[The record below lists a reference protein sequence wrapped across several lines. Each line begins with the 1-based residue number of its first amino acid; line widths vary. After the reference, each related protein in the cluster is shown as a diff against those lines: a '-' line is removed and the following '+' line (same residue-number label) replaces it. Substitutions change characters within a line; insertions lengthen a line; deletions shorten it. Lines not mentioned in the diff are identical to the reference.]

1 MKPWGVEG
9 YLYLQKELANDCAIF
24 GTSSHWY
31 FPYVEKVDQGNENI
45 NSKSVVVSDE
55 DLNVLHH
62 DYYNVPDEELI
73 LTDF

>member
-45 NSKSVVVSDE
+45 NSESVVVSDE